1 MSYGLISD
9 GFSADELIYGCWLTP
24 MLMCGEVDC
33 VFDVIFTNK
42 AALLPLTKTKWSWNH
57 HFFLGSSDHIIMASS
72 YKGTTPA
79 NPDTTRTQ
87 WLRQGYINDKFSS
100 HCQRAQGR
108 HFLRTGNRPCHGAR
122 IELTLIISSDERA
135 GIPFR
140 MSGEVVEVGP
150 MPVWKESGDGTA
162 VVHDSDGGGDDD
174 ARHVYRLD
182 GCADGNDGDGDGKQD
197 TTQLRPSITTAN
209 SQKNHYWRP
218 CTLLDDCGPN
228 GGSYSLAQLLRA
240 SIPSDRLL
248 SMGSDLNSVWE
259 RLPEESKKHCS
270 NVIVKKLGARHGQ
283 RIVCEGRRVS

>member
-1 MSYGLISD
+1 
-9 GFSADELIYGCWLTP
+9 
-24 MLMCGEVDC
+24 
-33 VFDVIFTNK
+33 
-42 AALLPLTKTKWSWNH
+42 
-57 HFFLGSSDHIIMASS
+57 MASS

-174 ARHVYRLD
+174 ARHVYHLD

-209 SQKNHYWRP
+209 SQNNHYWRP
-218 CTLLDDCGPN
+218 CTLLDDCGPS